1 MRPFRA
7 LVFCAASLSAAWSS
21 AALPKA
27 GHFSVVT
34 YNVAGLPEGISESH
48 PATNLPLIGERLSQ
62 YDLALV
68 QEDFAYG
75 DSLRLK
81 LKLPF
86 QSPSFV
92 RGARY
97 DFGDG
102 LSVFSRFR
110 FGELVRTAWSSCHGL
125 TSDYFDCLTPKG
137 FSVTTLELADG
148 ALLDV
153 YDVHL
158 DAGYSEGDRSAR
170 SSQLEQLAAAVIA
183 HSAERAVLVGGDF
196 NLEPGEL
203 VKLERLEHATGL
215 ADACSALRCS
225 DMKRIDRVL
234 YRASSNLRLVPTSW
248 RIAPGFVDAHGAL
261 LSDHEPVLVSFRWQ
275 RASGR

>member
-1 MRPFRA
+1 
-7 LVFCAASLSAAWSS
+7 LVLCLASLSVAWNS

-27 GHFSVVT
+27 GRFSVIT
-34 YNVAGLPEGISESH
+34 YNVAGLPEGLSESH
-48 PATNLPLIGERLSQ
+48 PAANLPLIGERLSR

-68 QEDFAYG
+68 QEDFAYA

-81 LKLPF
+81 LTLPF
-86 QSPSFV
+86 QSRPFV
-92 RGARY
+92 RGERY

-110 FGELVRTAWSSCHGL
+110 FGELVRTAWTTCHGL

-148 ALLDV
+148 ARLDV

-158 DAGYSEGDRSAR
+158 DAGYSEADRNAR

-183 HSAERAVLVGGDF
+183 HSADRAALVGGDF
-196 NLEPGEL
+196 NLEPGEF
-203 VKLERLEHATGL
+203 VKLERFEHATGL
-215 ADACSALRCS
+215 EDTCSVLRCS

-234 YRASSNLRLVPTSW
+234 YRAASDLRLVPTSW
-248 RIAPGFVDAHGAL
+248 RIAPGFVDARGAS
-261 LSDHEPVLVSFRWQ
+261 LSDHEPVRVDFRWQ
-275 RASGR
+275 RRTGS